1 MHFFVFIPIRYSN
14 KKESQDGD
22 YPILTL
28 HTM

>member
-1 MHFFVFIPIRYSN
+1 MHFFVFIPIRYST
-14 KKESQDGD
+14 KKRAKMD